1 MMNAR
6 ARLLSWVR
14 APVTEEEFEALYRT
28 ELPRIY
34 NFFRYRVGDGPIAE
48 DLTADT
54 FEKAWRKRRS
64 YRHDIASFSTWLY
77 TIARRVAIDYYRR
90 QRPQTSLENVDQL
103 SSEVNPEMG
112 AQEKLDFERLTFLL
126 GRLDARDREL
136 LALRYGAGLTNR
148 AIAELTELSESN
160 VAVIL
165 HRALKKLRVTWEKPV

>member
-14 APVTEEEFEALYRT
+14 APVSEEEFERVYRI

-54 FEKAWRKRRS
+54 FEKAWRKRHR
-64 YRHDIASFSTWLY
+64 YRHDIASFFTWLY
-77 TIARRVAIDYYRR
+77 TIARRVAIDHYRR
-90 QRPQTSLENVDQL
+90 QRPQTSLDNARHLESGSD
-103 SSEVNPEMG
+103 PELG
-112 AQEKLDFERLTFLL
+112 AQRQLDFERLTLL
-126 GRLDARDREL
+126 LVRLEERDREL
-136 LALRYGAGLTNR
+136 VALRYGAGLTNR
-148 AIAELTELSESN
+148 SIADLTGLSESN

-165 HRALKKLRVTWEKPV
+165 HRALKKLRVMWEEPV